1 MRKLCLS
8 ASSTNTAGNV
18 NGCLSAE
25 DIERRISELHKLH
38 KGQPPS
44 EAEINFLEHAKRLE
58 MYGISLHNGKDSH
71 GRDIQLGVTCIGLVV
86 FQVYYFLPKLLA
98 MSSEVWAFSLDS
110 SKIQKKSPQKNTI
123 QPPTGLVEKT
133 ARP

>member
-1 MRKLCLS
+1 MCLS

-86 FQVYYFLPKLLA
+86 FQVGYF
-98 MSSEVWAFSLDS
+98 FFT
-110 SKIQKKSPQKNTI
+110 KITCPVFRGMGIFLGQLKDPKKSAQIKATD
-123 QPPTGLVEKT
+123 QF
-133 ARP
+133 R